1 MKIDVAAIREALRK
15 FNRRAGVLK
24 SDPYGIGLSL
34 SQSSALVDIGR
45 FGRLKSNDLVR
56 LLRLDK
62 SSVSRM
68 VDVLIEKK
76 LISVSDDS
84 ADGRSKI
91 LTLTASG
98 KKVVLT
104 INDLSDKSVTDV
116 LKNLDLKDQRALAVA
131 FESLGI
137 AVDVADRASSS
148 HPEQLA

>member
-1 MKIDVAAIREALRK
+1 MKIDVETIREALRK

-45 FGRLKSNDLVR
+45 FDQLKAGDLVR

-68 VDVLIEKK
+68 LDVLLEKR
-76 LISVSDDS
+76 LITASHDP

-91 LTLTASG
+91 LALTANG
-98 KKVVLT
+98 KKAVLT
-104 INDLSDKSVTDV
+104 IHELSNKSVTDILNHLN
-116 LKNLDLKDQRALAVA
+116 LKEQQTLVTA
-131 FESLGI
+131 FKSLGI
-137 AVDVADRASSS
+137 AVDIADRN
-148 HPEQLA
+148 